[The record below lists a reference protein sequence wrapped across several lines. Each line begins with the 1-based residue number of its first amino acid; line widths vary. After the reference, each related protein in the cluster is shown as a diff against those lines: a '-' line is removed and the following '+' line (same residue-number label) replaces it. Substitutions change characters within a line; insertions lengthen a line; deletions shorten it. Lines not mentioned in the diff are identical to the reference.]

1 MVDVSDGGNGIERIA
16 SRAAELGDGL
26 VIHRALPS
34 RQRRMVGAWCFLDHV
49 GPVTFAAGQE
59 LHVGA
64 HPHTCLQT
72 FTWMIE
78 GELMHRDSLGSEQ
91 VIRPGQVNLM
101 TAGRGIVHTEDSV
114 QGQLRMHAA
123 QLWIA
128 LPPDSADIA
137 PAFENYP
144 DLPTWSAAG
153 AVFTLLAGDFMG
165 TASPVRLYSPLVG
178 MDVYSA
184 SSTRHELPLKPDFEY
199 GILVLEGSVHIDGER
214 FDTDEFADLGQ
225 ARAGISL
232 TMDPASRIL
241 LLGGQ
246 PFERPI
252 DMWWNF
258 VGHSQAY
265 ITRAQADWESGDPR
279 FGPVKDDGGRRLTA
293 PKLPWPQK

>member
-1 MVDVSDGGNGIERIA
+1 MDDVTGGGKGIERIA
-16 SRAAELGDGL
+16 SRAAELGEGMA
-26 VIHRALPS
+26 IHRALPS

-49 GPVTFAAGQE
+49 GPVAFAPGQE

-78 GELMHRDSLGSEQ
+78 GALMHRDSLGSEQ
-91 VIRPGQVNLM
+91 LIRPGQVNLM

-128 LPPDSADIA
+128 LPPDAADIA

-144 DLPTWSAAG
+144 DLPAWTASG
-153 AVFTLLAGDFMG
+153 CVFTLLAGDFMG
-165 TASPVRLYSPLVG
+165 RTSPVVLHSPLVG
-178 MDVYSA
+178 MDVYSPA
-184 SSTRHELPLKPDFEY
+184 SSGHELPLTPDFEY
-199 GILVLEGSVHIDGER
+199 GILVLEGSVHVEGER
-214 FDTDEFADLGQ
+214 FDTDEFAYLGQ
-225 ARAGISL
+225 ARNNISL
-232 TMDPASRIL
+232 TLAPASRIL
-241 LLGGQ
+241 LVGGQ

-265 ITRAQADWESGDPR
+265 IARAQADWESGDPR
-279 FGPVKDDGGRRLTA
+279 FGPVKGDGGRRLTA